1 MIELGKIQ
9 KLKADRA
16 SDHGLYLIDET
27 EPSGNATG
35 KIESV
40 LLPKLQAK
48 KIKVGDYVEVFVYKD
63 SEDRPVATCDTPLIT
78 LSHVA
83 RLKVKEIT
91 KIGAFLDWG
100 MPKDLFLPFK
110 EQTKRLEAG
119 EEVLVA
125 LYTDKSD
132 RLCATM
138 KIYHYLE
145 TGAPYEKDDRVNGTV
160 YEVSGNFGTFVA
172 VDDKYSA
179 LIPKN
184 ELFYPIPIGAKISCR
199 VVKKTEDGK
208 LTLSAREKT
217 AVQMDADARLVYL
230 TLRSAGG
237 FLPFHDKSSPEDIKA
252 RFGLSKAAFKRAI
265 GALYK
270 ARKITISEKG
280 ISDAGDD
287 SEV

>member
-9 KLKADRA
+9 KLTAERA
-16 SDHGLYLIDET
+16 SEHGLYLSDKNDGEGDIKE
-27 EPSGNATG
+27 
-35 KIESV
+35 V
-40 LLPKLQAK
+40 LLPKSHAGK
-48 KIKVGDYVEVFVYKD
+48 VKVGDIVEVFIYKD
-63 SEDRPVATCDTPLIT
+63 SEDRPIASLSHPLIT
-78 LSHVA
+78 LFKVA

-100 MPKDLFLPFK
+100 MPKDLLLPFR
-110 EQTKRLEAG
+110 EQTKKLEAG

-125 LYTDKSD
+125 LYIDKTG

-138 KIYHYLE
+138 KLYHYLD
-145 TGAPYEKDDRVNGTV
+145 TDAPYEKDDRVTGTV
-160 YEVSGNFGTFVA
+160 YEISGNFGTFVA
-172 VDDKYSA
+172 VDDRYSA

-184 ELFYPIPIGAKISCR
+184 ELFHPIPIGAKISCR

-208 LTLSAREKT
+208 LTLSAREKIEI
-217 AVQMDADARLVYL
+217 QMDADARLVYL

-280 ISDAGDD
+280 IKDIGDSDT
-287 SEV
+287 EN

>member
-1 MIELGKIQ
+1 MSLRLGEIQ
-9 KLKADRA
+9 KLEIVKKVEF
-16 SDHGLYLIDET
+16 GVYLA
-27 EPSGNATG
+27 EPGREDD
-35 KIESV
+35 KV
-40 LLPKLQAK
+40 LLP
-48 KIKVGDYVEVFVYKD
+48 IKQVPAGASVGDVMEVFLYKD
-63 SEDRPVATCDTPLIT
+63 SKDRLIATTKRPKLIMGEAVLLTVAQMG
-78 LSHVA
+78 
-83 RLKVKEIT
+83 

-100 MPKDLFLPFK
+100 LEKDLLLPFR
-110 EQTKRLEAG
+110 EQTRKVAQG
-119 EEVLVA
+119 EEIPVA
-125 LYTDKSD
+125 LYLDKSD

-172 VDDKYSA
+172 VDDRYSA

-184 ELFYPIPIGAKISCR
+184 ELFHPIPIGAKISCR